1 MLQSFII
8 VLRYLN
14 LNMQIPQQEATVVLG
29 HCRSR
34 WSPNCCQCSLQLQRL
49 QWLPHLLSLWMCHSK
64 KTMFPAGLLI
74 ISITSMV
81 EMRFIFLLE
90 NGQVLLRSFVFYQFT
105 IKSVIIDVA
114 ALLDILSMSFS
125 QLTLRSSAFR
135 WRLCIEY
142 EAYLLFHGIVAG
154 TGFQSKGTYLFGHF
168 SMQIKMVPSD
178 SAGIVTA
185 FYVRNM
191 LMFHIFVNF
200 LLSSSVAC
208 HPQLLLGCKE
218 IIEALVDLH
227 FPIFLIVVYCA
238 CFNNYRPRTL
248 SMMKQTLSSQAIGLG
263 SPTFFKIMFSVEERE
278 TENSVYTFGS
288 TPQHIIIPMLCS
300 GICIRLCK

>member
-14 LNMQIPQQEATVVLG
+14 LNMQIPQQEAAVVLG

-34 WSPNCCQCSLQLQRL
+34 WSPNCCQCSLQPQWL

-64 KTMFPAGLLI
+64 KTMFPPGLLI

-81 EMRFIFLLE
+81 EMRFIFLLT
-90 NGQVLLRSFVFYQFT
+90 NGQVLLRSFIFYQFT

-125 QLTLRSSAFR
+125 QLTLISSAFR

-168 SMQIKMVPSD
+168 SMQIKMVPGDSTGVVTSFYVSKFIRFCILVNCLFSD
-178 SAGIVTA
+178 SAGIYFTGCFCHHHNA
-185 FYVRNM
+185 DPQ
-191 LMFHIFVNF
+191 MF
-200 LLSSSVAC
+200 
-208 HPQLLLGCKE
+208 
-218 IIEALVDLH
+218 
-227 FPIFLIVVYCA
+227 
-238 CFNNYRPRTL
+238 
-248 SMMKQTLSSQAIGLG
+248 
-263 SPTFFKIMFSVEERE
+263 FFI
-278 TENSVYTFGS
+278 YTFPS
-288 TPQHIIIPMLCS
+288 Q
-300 GICIRLCK
+300 